1 MIDPLLDPL
10 LQKAIAE
17 EEAKDKEQA
26 AEALRRYGHTLRKL
40 LEDETFELTPDGP
53 SIPLYSEVV
62 PRIPGVLDPMT
73 WPNQYA
79 ILYLHVVQAAVERFI
94 SRHGIALEKKKKVR
108 LKKLD
113 RATAAAV
120 LRERRKY
127 FYPSTQ

>member
-17 EEAKDKEQA
+17 KEAKDKEQA
-26 AEALRRYGHTLRKL
+26 AEALRRYGNTLRKL
-40 LEDETFELTPDGP
+40 LGDETFELTPDGP

-62 PRIPGVLDPMT
+62 RRIPGVPDPMT

-79 ILYLHVVQAAVERFI
+79 IIYRHVVQAAVERFI
-94 SRHGIALEKKKKVR
+94 SRHGITLEKQKKVR

-120 LRERRKY
+120 LRERCKY
-127 FYPSTQ
+127 SYP